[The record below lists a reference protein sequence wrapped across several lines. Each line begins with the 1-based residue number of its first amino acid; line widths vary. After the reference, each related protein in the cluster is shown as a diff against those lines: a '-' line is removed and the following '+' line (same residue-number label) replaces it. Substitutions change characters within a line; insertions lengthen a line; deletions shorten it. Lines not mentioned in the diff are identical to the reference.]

1 MNPIL
6 QRLGQTKQNGIMD
19 IMNLMKGDPNMLFNK
34 MMQSNPQFAQFVDE
48 NKGKSPEQIANHY
61 GINLAKI
68 GQYLR

>member
-1 MNPIL
+1 
-6 QRLGQTKQNGIMD
+6 
-19 IMNLMKGDPNMLFNK
+19 MNLMKGDPNMLFNK

-61 GINLAKI
+61 GINLAQI